1 MVNELI
7 ELYQDLTVHPKEKI
21 IPTITGALN
30 LLVER
35 RDIIEKDEQY
45 NNWAELMPDVVAGKT
60 SVFPFNTR
68 SGLCAFLSWFNDIL
82 IARSGIEPRFVVD
95 EYTLER
101 ALRCFYME
109 YPDSTER
116 RDYPVRGR
124 ELEGLHGVDLAAGHI
139 FHQYRNE
146 SRNMF
151 GPSMYGQDRWD
162 MIIWLHKQTQELSE
176 AVLKDIILCEI

>member
-1 MVNELI
+1 MINELI

-35 RDIIEKDEQY
+35 RDIIEKDEKY
-45 NNWAELMPDVVAGKT
+45 KLWSELMPDVVPYRAKG
-60 SVFPFNTR
+60 FPYNTR
-68 SGLCAFLSWFNDIL
+68 SGLCAFLSWYNDVAT
-82 IARSGIEPRFVVD
+82 ARAGIEPKDVVD
-95 EYTLER
+95 EYVLEQ

-109 YPDSTER
+109 YPNSSDR
-116 RDYPVRGR
+116 RDFPVRGR
-124 ELEGLHGVDLAAGHI
+124 ELEGQYAVNEAAGHI
-139 FHQYRNE
+139 FHKYRNE

-162 MIIWLHKQTQELSE
+162 MIVWLHKQTQELSE